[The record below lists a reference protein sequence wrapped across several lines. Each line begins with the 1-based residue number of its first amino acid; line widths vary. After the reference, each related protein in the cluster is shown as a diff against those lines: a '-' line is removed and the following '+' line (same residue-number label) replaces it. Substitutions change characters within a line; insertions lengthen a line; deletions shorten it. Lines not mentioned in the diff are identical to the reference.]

1 MKYEEFIEQV
11 RRRAHLSSEDEAKR
25 ATQATLETLAAY
37 ISAKERHDAAS
48 QLPRVIKEY
57 MQRPFLGA
65 GKPPAPGPES
75 SQIVEDFYQRV
86 SELEEKPLETAWEHA
101 RAVMSVLHDALSEG
115 EFEDIRAELPTAL
128 YNEFFAGS

>member
-1 MKYEEFIEQV
+1 YEEFIEQV

-65 GKPPAPGPES
+65 GKPPAPSPES
-75 SQIVEDFYQRV
+75 SQIVEDFYQRL
-86 SELEEKPLETAWEHA
+86 SELEEKQLEPDWEHD
-101 RAVMSVLHDALSEG
+101 RAVMSDLHDRWSGG
-115 EFEDIRAELPTAL
+115 E
-128 YNEFFAGS
+128 